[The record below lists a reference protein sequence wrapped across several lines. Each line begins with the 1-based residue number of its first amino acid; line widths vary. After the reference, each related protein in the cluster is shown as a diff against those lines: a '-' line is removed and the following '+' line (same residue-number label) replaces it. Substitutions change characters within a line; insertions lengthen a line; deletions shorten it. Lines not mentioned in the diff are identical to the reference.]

1 MTRHSFLP
9 ASADETTRIIGL
21 NREICAWL
29 VDPEQVAQ
37 HGKRT
42 FAAIREVLEA
52 LLRPIGEPGT
62 EVVFPEGKQGRYR
75 DAWSAT
81 PRAMASAAN
90 RSGSVGA
97 SS

>member
-9 ASADETTRIIGL
+9 ASADETTRIIGR

-29 VDPEQVAQ
+29 VDPEKVAQ
-37 HGKRT
+37 RGKRT

-62 EVVFPEGKQGRYR
+62 EVVFPEGKQGRPR
-75 DAWSAT
+75 CLVCSAG
-81 PRAMASAAN
+81 RAMASAAN